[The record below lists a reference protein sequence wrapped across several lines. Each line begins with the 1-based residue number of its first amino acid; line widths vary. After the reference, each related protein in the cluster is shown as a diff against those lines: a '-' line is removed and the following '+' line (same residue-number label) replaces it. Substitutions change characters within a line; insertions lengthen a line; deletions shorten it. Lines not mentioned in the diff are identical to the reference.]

1 MDALERDCECPY
13 CLSEMW
19 TSHGHDETC
28 VAKFKE
34 ALESG
39 PAISYIYGKLK
50 KAGAEGD
57 DLDVI
62 MRRVYYEAYH
72 GDGRCDGATEVANGV
87 RELFTWSRTRL
98 GSTYWSAIA
107 QREEAVDD

>member
-1 MDALERDCECPY
+1 
-13 CLSEMW
+13 MW

-28 VAKFKE
+28 VAKFME

-62 MRRVYYEAYH
+62 MTRVYYEAVH
-72 GDGRCDGATEVANGV
+72 GSGRRNGALDARNGI
-87 RELFTWSRTRL
+87 RELFTWSQTRL